1 MGFSTR
7 ADAAADTVAGPITCV
22 VLLVLECLS
31 LGLEIAL
38 KLAPVIPSSANCIK
52 LLVDVPA
59 QALKMALAL
68 GLRIVL
74 ALTIALALKL
84 T

>member
-1 MGFSTR
+1 
-7 ADAAADTVAGPITCV
+7 
-22 VLLVLECLS
+22 VLLVPERLS

-38 KLAPVIPSSANCIK
+38 KLAPVIAMQHK
-52 LLVDVPA
+52 LHELLVDVPA

-68 GLRIVL
+68 GLKIALALTMVL
-74 ALTIALALKL
+74 ALTL